1 MQGVDKII
9 FMDIFKNTDKLNNE
23 RRKIMKSFKKFF
35 AKLNNG
41 ETEQTRIKIGEEN
54 EKKEL
59 LKRLRY
65 LKEKAD
71 SKKNRK

>member
-1 MQGVDKII
+1 
-9 FMDIFKNTDKLNNE
+9 
-23 RRKIMKSFKKFF
+23 MKSFKKFF

-41 ETEQTRIKIGEEN
+41 ETEQTRVKIGEEN

-71 SKKNRK
+71 FKKVGNKKSAE